1 MGLCHHQIMARAE
14 KGRFFSNFCSLPIF
28 FGLTIFLTF
37 VLFFCGLTIFFVV
50 SPEDQVLWLEVEVG
64 DLADQG
70 ASRAGE
76 HSDRVNSWV
85 RSEDEQAL

>member
-14 KGRFFSNFCSLPIF
+14 KEDFFKMFAAVQ
-28 FGLTIFLTF
+28 FLAV
-37 VLFFCGLTIFFVV
+37 VLFFVVSLFLAVILFFVV
-50 SPEDQVLWLEVEVG
+50 SPEDQVLRLEVEVG

-76 HSDRVNSWV
+76 HSDRVNGWV
-85 RSEDEQAL
+85 RSENEQAL

>member
-1 MGLCHHQIMARAE
+1 M
-14 KGRFFSNFCSLPIF
+14 
-28 FGLTIFLTF
+28 
-37 VLFFCGLTIFFVV
+37 V
-50 SPEDQVLWLEVEVG
+50 SPEDQVLRLEVEVG

-85 RSEDEQAL
+85 RSEDEQALMHYK

>member
-14 KGRFFSNFCSLPIF
+14 KEDFFKMFAAVQ
-28 FGLTIFLTF
+28 FLAV
-37 VLFFCGLTIFFVV
+37 VLFFVV
-50 SPEDQVLWLEVEVG
+50 SPEDQVLRLEVEVG

-70 ASRAGE
+70 ASRSGE

-85 RSEDEQAL
+85 RSENEQALMHYKSKENIYSFV